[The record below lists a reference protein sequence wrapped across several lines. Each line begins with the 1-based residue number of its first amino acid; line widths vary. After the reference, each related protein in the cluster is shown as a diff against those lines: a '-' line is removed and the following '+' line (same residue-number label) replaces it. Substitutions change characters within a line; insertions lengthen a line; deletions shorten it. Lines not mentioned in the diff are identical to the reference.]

1 MSLITNTSNPLLDE
15 SNDRPRLTLNE
26 YREQATRKISETP
39 LFPQEDDSYYIQ
51 KQRNQT
57 YNYIL
62 ALTIASG
69 GFHLGYYISIFNPM
83 GTDFLKHVYKIFN
96 KTEQD
101 EALGDINVLFCLG
114 CMIGC
119 FVASILAKR
128 FGRMKSM
135 FFTEI
140 FRILVIGQYFIENYY
155 LLFVTRLLC
164 GITAG
169 IFTTQC
175 PLASTEILPTALQS
189 FGGVMFYSSNTFA
202 ILIGTSLGYFL
213 TGKAMAENWQF
224 VLTWPILIT
233 FMRMAQIG
241 CLFRLESPNFY
252 LEKYA
257 QKLDNEQSIVT
268 VSELTNNGIEQKYYI
283 KPNFHLDDKYWDK
296 INKSL
301 KKVYKPESADKVLTK
316 QQEDHGKVVRRKE
329 LSFGTLCS
337 SYYRK
342 RYFFH
347 KLQKQV
353 GNRDLLEHFPAIYW
367 NKFLYN
373 LFCKSI

>member
-140 FRILVIGQYFIENYY
+140 FRILVIG
-155 LLFVTRLLC
+155 
-164 GITAG
+164 
-169 IFTTQC
+169 
-175 PLASTEILPTALQS
+175 
-189 FGGVMFYSSNTFA
+189 
-202 ILIGTSLGYFL
+202 
-213 TGKAMAENWQF
+213 
-224 VLTWPILIT
+224 
-233 FMRMAQIG
+233 
-241 CLFRLESPNFY
+241 
-252 LEKYA
+252 
-257 QKLDNEQSIVT
+257 
-268 VSELTNNGIEQKYYI
+268 
-283 KPNFHLDDKYWDK
+283 
-296 INKSL
+296 
-301 KKVYKPESADKVLTK
+301 
-316 QQEDHGKVVRRKE
+316 
-329 LSFGTLCS
+329 
-337 SYYRK
+337 
-342 RYFFH
+342 
-347 KLQKQV
+347 
-353 GNRDLLEHFPAIYW
+353 
-367 NKFLYN
+367 
-373 LFCKSI
+373 